1 MATYHNE
8 KPLSEIALVNC
19 FNKITANGIRTA
31 EQLRQTEYYQEAI
44 EAIYNFVRD
53 AALKTKKSKDML
65 KASGL
70 EADDVAVGFVLEYME
85 KDGKIDALLK
95 CRDAGHSK
103 WLCRCLANYLVD
115 LIRHGRRKTKDG
127 DAEREKI
134 MAVADDQTLE
144 LLLSAEM
151 EADSVGV
158 GCEMIEFVLQNVKF
172 SSAEKLCGLLFL
184 DNSLCELM
192 DVYNSAESVKAFVE
206 ELVSEA
212 KALYGV
218 NVLSDAEARDTIRM
232 LKNAAD
238 PEKAILLARHRAR
251 KKVLS
256 VFEKR
261 CRSLKLKK
269 VS

>member
-8 KPLSEIALVNC
+8 KTLSEIALVNC

-53 AALKTKKSKDML
+53 ASLKTKKSKDML

-70 EADDVAVGFVLEYME
+70 EADDVAVGFVLECME
-85 KDGKIDALLK
+85 KDGKIDGLLK

-103 WLCRCLANYLVD
+103 WLGRCLANYLFD
-115 LIRHGRRKTKDG
+115 LIRHGRRKTTKDG
-127 DAEREKI
+127 DAEKI
-134 MAVADDQTLE
+134 VTAIDDQTLE
-144 LLLSAEM
+144 LLSGEM
-151 EADSVGV
+151 EADPV
-158 GCEMIEFVLQNVKF
+158 GCEMIEFVLENVTL
-172 SSAEKLCGLLFL
+172 SPAEKVMALFL

-192 DVYNSAESVKAFVE
+192 AVYNAQSVEAFVE

-212 KALYGV
+212 KTIYGI
-218 NVLSDAEARDTIRM
+218 NVSDAEERGVVRM

-238 PEKAILLARHRAR
+238 PGKAILLARHRAR
-251 KKVLS
+251 KKVLN

-261 CRSLKLKK
+261 RSLKLKK